1 MERRIEARM
10 SVFSKV
16 TLRIG
21 EDRTDVLLLDISRT
35 GARLLMPQGQVLMR
49 GQSVALKMGVLPA
62 LIGHVV
68 RCEGRVAGIVLTN
81 KLHPSL
87 VESIRQFC
95 RTGDFGDYARVS

>member
-35 GARLLMPQGQVLMR
+35 GSAEAAKCSFKIALLW
-49 GQSVALKMGVLPA
+49 
-62 LIGHVV
+62 
-68 RCEGRVAGIVLTN
+68 
-81 KLHPSL
+81 
-87 VESIRQFC
+87 
-95 RTGDFGDYARVS
+95 